1 MESKKIKVNIAGNT
15 YTIIGEKSEK
25 EVFKIASFLDKK
37 ILEISEKN
45 YRLNQ
50 AMAVTLASL
59 NITSDFFD
67 LKKELELINKN
78 TDYPMEKQEELL
90 KEKENLKNEKNIL
103 EKEIEVLKSQNAILI
118 ETIKN
123 IDKKNGILEK
133 NSIDAFNDSKLKNN
147 TIIKLKDDII
157 KIKDEYIKKL
167 QKK

>member
-1 MESKKIKVNIAGNT
+1 MESKKIKVNIAGTT
-15 YTIIGEKSEK
+15 YTIISEK
-25 EVFKIASFLDKK
+25 NEEEVFKIANFLDNK
-37 ILEISEKN
+37 ILEITEQN

-50 AMAVTLASL
+50 AMAITLASL

-67 LKKELELINKN
+67 LKKEIELINKN
-78 TDYPMEKQEELL
+78 TNYPIEKQEELL
-90 KEKENLKNEKNIL
+90 KEIENLKSRKNDL
-103 EKEIEVLKSQNAILI
+103 EKEIESLKNQNANLI

-133 NSIDAFNDSKLKNN
+133 NSIDAFNDSKLKNT

-157 KIKDEYIKKL
+157 KIKNEYIKKL